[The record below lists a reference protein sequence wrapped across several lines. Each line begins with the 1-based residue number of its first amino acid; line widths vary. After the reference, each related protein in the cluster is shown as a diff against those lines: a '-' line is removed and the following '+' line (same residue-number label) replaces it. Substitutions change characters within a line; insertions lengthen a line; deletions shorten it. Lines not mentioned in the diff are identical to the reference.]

1 MVIDTT
7 DDNAYRPVVSPVDDA
22 SVASTSRRGEDAEMP
37 LPQDVHAFLLCGIFI
52 LLLLGALYFAAHILI
67 PVMFAFLL
75 QLLLQPAMRWMGKL
89 RVPRTL
95 AALLVLL
102 AVFGALGMLVST
114 LAGPA
119 SAWIAKA
126 PDSLPRLEQRLSVFR
141 EPIDIIQKATREVE
155 NMAAGPA
162 GAATSE
168 VVVKGPALSGLLLS
182 GTRAFLIG
190 LGTTIVLLF
199 FLLISGDLFL
209 RRLVEVLPNFSDKKQ
224 AVDISHEIERN
235 ISGYLATISLM
246 NVAVGLATGI
256 ATYLCG
262 LADPILWGTL
272 AFVLNYVLIIGPLT
286 GVAILFLAGLLTFD
300 TVWQALLP
308 AGIYLAIHLIEG
320 ESITPMLLARRFT
333 LNPVLVIVSL
343 VFWYWMWGVAGALLA
358 VPMLAAFKI
367 ICDRIRPL
375 MALGHFLGVEPRTPA
390 PEPAA
395 PNQSA

>member
-182 GTRAFLIG
+182 GTRTFLIG

-375 MALGHFLGVEPRTPA
+375 MALGHFLGVEPRIPA

>member
-37 LPQDVHAFLLCGIFI
+37 LPQDVHAFLLC
-52 LLLLGALYFAAHILI
+52 
-67 PVMFAFLL
+67 
-75 QLLLQPAMRWMGKL
+75 MRWMGKL

-182 GTRAFLIG
+182 GTRTFLIG

-262 LADPILWGTL
+262 LAPG
-272 AFVLNYVLIIGPLT
+272 
-286 GVAILFLAGLLTFD
+286 
-300 TVWQALLP
+300 
-308 AGIYLAIHLIEG
+308 
-320 ESITPMLLARRFT
+320 
-333 LNPVLVIVSL
+333 
-343 VFWYWMWGVAGALLA
+343 
-358 VPMLAAFKI
+358 
-367 ICDRIRPL
+367 C
-375 MALGHFLGVEPRTPA
+375 
-390 PEPAA
+390 
-395 PNQSA
+395 

>member
-182 GTRAFLIG
+182 GTRTFLIG